1 MNERSGPDRKA
12 SASEE
17 GLPPHWAKTRTG
29 LTKLPNLL
37 ATLKQVVTGSNRDN
51 LTLLSLEEVAEAI
64 AKDSYLLKDLR
75 DFLGPNGEG
84 YMMNKEAAGMYK
96 QRLAPLVLARSA
108 KKTAE
113 EKKGKK

>member
-17 GLPPHWAKTRTG
+17 GLQQQRWAKTRTG

-37 ATLKQVVTGSNRDN
+37 ATLKQAVTGSSREN
-51 LTLLSLEEVAEAI
+51 LSLLSLEEVAEAI
-64 AKDSYLLKDLR
+64 AKDSYLLKDVR

-84 YMMNKEAAGMYK
+84 HTINKEAAGIYK
-96 QRLAPLVLARSA
+96 ERLAPLVLARSA
-108 KKTAE
+108 KK
-113 EKKGKK
+113 